1 LQPHQ
6 IRYAYLEMENCPG
19 HDMTQ
24 TRYEIVSTIGVGA
37 TSRVDKAHDTLI
49 DRTVAMKTFGHGFG
63 SEELQKQFIR
73 EAQILGRLSHPNIV
87 SIYDLGTNEDGSA
100 YLVMEFVPGKTLE
113 SVMAAPGGLPLAR
126 VGVWAG
132 DLANALNRAHRA
144 GIVHGDVKPANI
156 FVTDEGH
163 IKLGDFG
170 IARYATQLSGTGK
183 LVGTPAYLS
192 PEQIKGE
199 TQDHRSD
206 IFSLG
211 IILYQMAA
219 GVRPFDGSSV
229 TAVCA
234 QIVAA
239 EPPPPSR
246 YNPQLPKEFDRVVMR
261 CLAKDPNARYA
272 SGESLAASL
281 YPFARSKA
289 EAAPNRFDFS
299 WWRRPLHLRD
309 AWIAFAACAAA
320 LLVIA
325 GGHNWNAHRSHGK
338 TVLAATSLS
347 TEQVSHSTG
356 LQLEAGLPISGG
368 PMAITN
374 IPNLNG
380 SEADAPSHSRSA
392 HVQSQPAKHPRQLTA
407 GHGNGTHA
415 NGRSISGNPTETVT
429 GSSSPP
435 REASH
440 PDAAIP
446 PVHTLTI
453 AQLPL
458 NIEIA
463 SAIDGETLA
472 IYADQHLV
480 ATSPLS
486 VTSSGEMLH
495 LERPLAAGPHEFRVA
510 LYRSDQSLHLE
521 RGGLAEI
528 QSGTAN
534 LLSIKVVKHAKMLVK
549 RDAALEISWPGAA
562 PPRSSK
568 QGETIADAASPSH

>member
-1 LQPHQ
+1 
-6 IRYAYLEMENCPG
+6 
-19 HDMTQ
+19 MTP

-63 SEELQKQFIR
+63 SEELQKQFMR

-87 SIYDLGTNEDGSA
+87 SIYDLGTNDDRST

-113 SVMAAPGGLPLAR
+113 SVMAAQGALPLAR

-211 IILYQMAA
+211 IILYQMAT

-246 YNPQLPKEFDRVVMR
+246 HNPQLPKEFDRIVMR
-261 CLAKDPNARYA
+261 CLSKDPNARYA

-289 EAAPNRFDFS
+289 APAPNRFDFS
-299 WWRRPLHLRD
+299 WWKRPLHPRD
-309 AWIAFAACAAA
+309 AWIAVTACAAA
-320 LLVIA
+320 VLTIVA
-325 GGHNWNAHRSHGK
+325 VHSWNVQRSHGK
-338 TVLAATSLS
+338 TVVAAASLS
-347 TEQVSHSTG
+347 HLQVSDSTNPPA
-356 LQLEAGLPISGG
+356 ETRLPITGG
-368 PMAITN
+368 RIAITTV
-374 IPNLNG
+374 PNLSG
-380 SEADAPSHSRSA
+380 AYISAPSDTRSIKAKAPRAARRDNGTRPDVRSA
-392 HVQSQPAKHPRQLTA
+392 SPNTTGKLNKDPASEPENSIQTA
-407 GHGNGTHA
+407 A
-415 NGRSISGNPTETVT
+415 VAPAR
-429 GSSSPP
+429 GS
-435 REASH
+435 A
-440 PDAAIP
+440 
-446 PVHTLTI
+446 V
-453 AQLPL
+453 AQVPL

-463 SAIDGETLA
+463 SAIDGEILA

-486 VTSSGEMLH
+486 VTISGEMLH

-510 LYRSDQSLHLE
+510 LYRPDQSLHLE

-528 QSGTAN
+528 QSGAAN

-549 RDAALEISWPGAA
+549 HDAALEILWPGAPSA
-562 PPRSSK
+562 KNSK
-568 QGETIADAASPSH
+568 PAETIADASASSHNSR

>member
-1 LQPHQ
+1 
-6 IRYAYLEMENCPG
+6 
-19 HDMTQ
+19 MTQ

-63 SEELQKQFIR
+63 SEELQKQFMR

-113 SVMAAPGGLPLAR
+113 SVMAAQGALPLAR

-144 GIVHGDVKPANI
+144 SIVHGDIKPANI
-156 FVTDEGH
+156 FLTDEGH

-211 IILYQMAA
+211 IILYQMAT

-239 EPPPPSR
+239 DPPPPSR
-246 YNPQLPKEFDRVVMR
+246 HNPQLPKEFDRIVMR
-261 CLAKDPNARYA
+261 CLSKDPNARYA

-289 EAAPNRFDFS
+289 EPAPNRFDFS
-299 WWRRPLHLRD
+299 WWKRPLHPRD
-309 AWIAFAACAAA
+309 AWIAVTACAAA
-320 LLVIA
+320 ILLIA
-325 GGHNWNAHRSHGK
+325 GVHHWNIQLSHGK
-338 TVLAATSLS
+338 TVVAAANPSHEQISDS
-347 TEQVSHSTG
+347 TNS
-356 LQLEAGLPISGG
+356 QLEARIPITGG

-374 IPNLNG
+374 IPNLNAQYV
-380 SEADAPSHSRSA
+380 SAPSETRSTKAKAPRSRRSGQSATRHDKGPGPDARSA
-392 HVQSQPAKHPRQLTA
+392 SPNAMGKPNEDLASARENSNQAPA
-407 GHGNGTHA
+407 
-415 NGRSISGNPTETVT
+415 VT
-429 GSSSPP
+429 PAHSS
-435 REASH
+435 A
-440 PDAAIP
+440 
-446 PVHTLTI
+446 V
-453 AQLPL
+453 AQVPL
-458 NIEIA
+458 NIEIS
-463 SAIDGETLA
+463 SAIDGEILA

-486 VTSSGEMLH
+486 VTTPGETLH
-495 LERPLAAGPHEFRVA
+495 LERPLTAGSHEFRVA
-510 LYRSDQSLHLE
+510 LYRPDQSLHLE

-528 QSGTAN
+528 QGGTAN

-549 RDAALEISWPGAA
+549 HDAALEILWPGA
-562 PPRSSK
+562 PPPKNSK
-568 QGETIADAASPSH
+568 PTETIADASASSHNSK